1 MRLLLLLLLPLFVMA
16 YKLSNYGEQDVSV
29 VKIQEEL
36 FLGKEIPDAKVLTL
50 SGTKR
55 LKEFMDGKPTA
66 LIFAY
71 YTCETACP
79 LIVSNM
85 LKASKSGFADYRFV
99 VLSFDEKDNLENL
112 KAFVDKNFGGKVPE
126 NWLVG
131 LLSKEDIKRLTEA
144 TGYKFYYVPRDK
156 IFIHTSAIIFI
167 STSGKITRYLYG
179 AFPTE
184 RDLRLAF
191 ADAQKEKPT
200 LSNIIDL
207 ALLACYRYDH
217 ARSKYVLDPMVIFAL
232 LGVSL
237 VVLTF
242 SLGIYYKTRREVLK

>member
-16 YKLSNYGEQDVSV
+16 YRLSDYGEQDLSV

-36 FLGKEIPDAKVLTL
+36 FLGKEIPDADVLTL
-50 SGTKR
+50 NGTKK

-79 LIVSNM
+79 LTVRNV
-85 LKASKSGFADYRFV
+85 LKVSKSEFADYRFV
-99 VLSFDEKDNLENL
+99 VLSFDERDNLETL
-112 KAFVDKNFGGKVPE
+112 KAFVDKNFEGKVPE

-131 LLSKEDIKRLTEA
+131 LLSREDIKRLTEA

-167 STSGKITRYLYG
+167 SPSGKITRYLYG

-200 LSNIIDL
+200 LSNIVDL

-217 ARSKYVLDPMVIFAL
+217 ARSKYVIDPMVIFAL

-237 VVLTF
+237 VMFTF
-242 SLGIYYKTRREVLK
+242 ALGIYYKTRKEVLR